1 MGGELFRGYC
11 SIPVRS
17 VSVCGG
23 HVGDGKK
30 QIWLRSILYLELSRL
45 GQSVGGVKIA
55 PTWWPEVAFTEMEK
69 KKGADFRED
78 QGLDLEHGR
87 VGMRGRSHPS

>member
-1 MGGELFRGYC
+1 M
-11 SIPVRS
+11 RS

-23 HVGDGKK
+23 HTGDGKK

-45 GQSVGGVKIA
+45 GQGVGGVIRIT

-69 KKGADFRED
+69 KQGAGLRED
-78 QGLDLEHGR
+78 QGDR
-87 VGMRGRSHPS
+87 KSVV